1 MFGSLSRPGEPRP
14 AAATNYQFNFSNS
27 HFTVVPANAGKSFVV
42 PALSRDP
49 SAAAPVEGDAVRRLS
64 RHNQCCGYGS
74 LRSQGRRKLVRHTV
88 ASPRRVSPGCPILL
102 RPKRAWGMPGGK
114 RTRSLACKSKKARK
128 QVTTVAPDH
137 PAFPHAN
144 GFNGLFRARPGDR
157 ALLSPS
163 PATMPAR
170 RSRRPTSPI
179 IASLISAS
187 GYQAHTTSPSACCAF
202 VWRTSSVHRIPH
214 PTFVTIAKRP
224 SCEAGR
230 RGLWI

>member
-1 MFGSLSRPGEPRP
+1 MLSDGFR
-14 AAATNYQFNFSNS
+14 ATINA
-27 HFTVVPANAGKSFVV
+27 VVMGPC
-42 PALSRDP
+42 
-49 SAAAPVEGDAVRRLS
+49 VRRDDADLS
-64 RHNQCCGYGS
+64 DTPSHPRDA
-74 LRSQGRRKLVRHTV
+74 LR
-88 ASPRRVSPGCPILL
+88 PGCPILL